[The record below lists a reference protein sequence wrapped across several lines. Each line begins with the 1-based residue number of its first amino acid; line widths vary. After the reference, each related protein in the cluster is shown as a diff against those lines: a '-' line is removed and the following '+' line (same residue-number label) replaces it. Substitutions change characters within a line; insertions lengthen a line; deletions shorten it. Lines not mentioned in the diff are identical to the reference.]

1 MRNVGTHLT
10 AETELTYV
18 NSEVVNDEL
27 AGLPFM
33 NQRLSVD
40 DRTADLLKRLTLKE
54 KLSLC
59 AGRNLWSTR
68 PVKRL
73 GIRGFRMVDGPH
85 GLGALLS
92 AFKKGT
98 YFPTGICR
106 AATWN
111 PGLARRFGVALAQE
125 VRSIGYQMVLAPAI
139 NIIRT
144 PLCGRN
150 FEYQTEDPYL
160 NREMAVAVV
169 EGIQSQRVAACVKH
183 FACNSQETNRG
194 RVSAQV
200 SERALREIYLQ
211 AFEAV
216 VREADAWSVMAA
228 YNKVNGV
235 YCCES
240 NDLLVE
246 RLRKEW
252 GFRGFVVSDWYAAK
266 PATSTESC
274 VNAGLSLEMPGG
286 GSVYSE
292 KALGRAFEAGGLD
305 ERTLDRNLT
314 GLLRVMFLV
323 GLFGDERDLPPGS
336 RNTGEHQ
343 ALSRQIAEEG
353 IVLLKNEPAILPLR
367 MEDIKK
373 IAVLGPNADKR
384 HALGGGSSM
393 VRPPHEV
400 TPLEGLRER
409 CGSRVEIVKEPSEA
423 DVAVVFAGLSH
434 GILLKGDDTEGE
446 DREGLELPAGQ
457 ADLINDI
464 VKANPRTVVVLING
478 SPVTMD
484 GWLEK
489 VPAVLE
495 AWYAGQETGHAIA
508 SVLFGDVNPSGKL
521 PLTLPRKL
529 SDSPAHA
536 SERTFPGGA
545 EVHYD
550 EEIFV
555 GYRHFDARGIEPL
568 FPFGHGLSYAK
579 FAYDN
584 LRIAGTEA
592 SVDITNAGNRAGA
605 EVIQLYIHDVEASVE
620 RPLKE
625 LKGFK
630 KTHLKPLQRETVVFA
645 LGRDDLSFW
654 SEKTKGWAAE
664 NGEFKVLVGSS
675 SRDIRLEGTLEYRG

>member
-1 MRNVGTHLT
+1 
-10 AETELTYV
+10 
-18 NSEVVNDEL
+18 
-27 AGLPFM
+27 
-33 NQRLSVD
+33 
-40 DRTADLLKRLTLKE
+40 
-54 KLSLC
+54 
-59 AGRNLWSTR
+59 
-68 PVKRL
+68 
-73 GIRGFRMVDGPH
+73 
-85 GLGALLS
+85 
-92 AFKKGT
+92 
-98 YFPTGICR
+98 
-106 AATWN
+106 
-111 PGLARRFGVALAQE
+111 
-125 VRSIGYQMVLAPAI
+125 
-139 NIIRT
+139 
-144 PLCGRN
+144 
-150 FEYQTEDPYL
+150 
-160 NREMAVAVV
+160 
-169 EGIQSQRVAACVKH
+169 
-183 FACNSQETNRG
+183 
-194 RVSAQV
+194 
-200 SERALREIYLQ
+200 
-211 AFEAV
+211 
-216 VREADAWSVMAA
+216 
-228 YNKVNGV
+228 
-235 YCCES
+235 
-240 NDLLVE
+240 
-246 RLRKEW
+246 
-252 GFRGFVVSDWYAAK
+252 
-266 PATSTESC
+266 
-274 VNAGLSLEMPGG
+274 
-286 GSVYSE
+286 
-292 KALGRAFEAGGLD
+292 
-305 ERTLDRNLT
+305 
-314 GLLRVMFLV
+314 
-323 GLFGDERDLPPGS
+323 
-336 RNTGEHQ
+336 
-343 ALSRQIAEEG
+343 
-353 IVLLKNEPAILPLR
+353 
-367 MEDIKK
+367 
-373 IAVLGPNADKR
+373 
-384 HALGGGSSM
+384 M